1 MTAIAMTAD
10 AFDDDEP
17 APHSRLLRFAI
28 GLAALAATA
37 GAVWGFFRVSGD
49 QPVARLHIEGELQR
63 VSPAEID
70 AAVRPL
76 LDASFVQVDLD
87 AVHTAVIA
95 LPWVGRVRVERVWPA
110 TVRLRVWER
119 VPVARWGEDRLLDA
133 DGSPFTPD
141 GREVPPSLPQ
151 LSAEAGNA
159 AVVLGMFRQ
168 LAARLDN
175 TAFALAGLNQDARGD
190 WTGRTASGI
199 ELRFGRGDPS
209 QALDTLLGPAARAL
223 ADRTEEIEHVDLRYT
238 NGFSVGWRK
247 PVADT
252 KRN

>member
-17 APHSRLLRFAI
+17 APRSRLLRFAI
-28 GLAALAATA
+28 GLIALLATA
-37 GAVWGFFRVSGD
+37 GGVWGFFRVTGD
-49 QPVARLHIEGELQR
+49 QPVARLHIEGQLQR

-87 AVHTAVIA
+87 AVHAAVIA

-119 VPVARWGEDRLLDA
+119 LPVARWGEDRLLDA
-133 DGSPFTPD
+133 DGSPFAPD
-141 GREVPPSLPQ
+141 GREVPAQLPQ
-151 LSAEAGNA
+151 LSGEAGNA
-159 AVVLGMFRQ
+159 AVVLAMYRQ
-168 LAARLDN
+168 LAARLDH

-209 QALDTLLGPAARAL
+209 RALDTLLGPATRAL
-223 ADRTEEIEHVDLRYT
+223 ADRMEEIEHVDLRYT
-238 NGFSVGWRK
+238 NGFSVGWRE
-247 PVADT
+247 PVPGT